1 MIFVRIYQKS
11 LIYLNNYVKNKKWML
26 IQSSWNIKGDQFYT
40 EKNNWENSTIQTI
53 IKILILLKGK

>member
-26 IQSSWNIKGDQFYT
+26 IQSSWNIKGDQCYT
-40 EKNNWENSTIQTI
+40 EKITEKIQQF
-53 IKILILLKGK
+53 KL